1 MNPEETPESTPPVE
15 QKAPRPKRPLGVY
28 VISFVVGL
36 QALALAAA
44 GIWFTVGS
52 FLLTPHSV
60 ASTVFMIVL
69 LFAFA
74 AGLAAVAVNA
84 FKGLRWTRSAAFV
97 WQLLMVAVAVPAL
110 LGGPVPLGLAL
121 VIPAV
126 ATIFFLFTPKVVE
139 FSLLSNQDQAVL

>member
-1 MNPEETPESTPPVE
+1 MNPEETPESTPPMERKV
-15 QKAPRPKRPLGVY
+15 PRPKRPLGVY

-74 AGLAAVAVNA
+74 AGLAAVSVNA

-139 FSLLSNQDQAVL
+139 FSLLSNEDQSVL

>member
-1 MNPEETPESTPPVE
+1 MNPEETPESTPPME
-15 QKAPRPKRPLGVY
+15 QKVPRPKRPLGVY

-74 AGLAAVAVNA
+74 AGLAAVSVNA

-139 FSLLSNQDQAVL
+139 FSLLSNEDQSVL